1 MVVLALVLPLLLV
14 IVRSAAETVDAAGD
28 LDRDRG
34 FANF

>member
-1 MVVLALVLPLLLV
+1 MVALALVLPFPWV
-14 IVRSAAETVDAAGD
+14 IVRSAAESVDAAGD